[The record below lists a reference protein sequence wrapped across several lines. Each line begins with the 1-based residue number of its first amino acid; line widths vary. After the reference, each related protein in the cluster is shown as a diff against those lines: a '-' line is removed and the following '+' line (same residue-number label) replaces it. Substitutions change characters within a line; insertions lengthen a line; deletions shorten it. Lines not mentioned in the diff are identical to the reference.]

1 MWTQSR
7 IKVKPRCRFPKQRFQ
22 RYLQSKQTKNKLS
35 FSAEGLSKLLIIGVQ
50 EALCTHT
57 PYTLPHRH
65 PPPHRY
71 TSQSTHI
78 HSTHRYT
85 APHTHPNP
93 GAPTEAVGMLWGQQQ
108 PAPPPPPIPCSL
120 HLHLGGGPQPAQP
133 PPHRGPAPSTAGPA
147 PARRRCAGVR
157 LREGSGKAEGRGKK

>member
-1 MWTQSR
+1 MARQTGRAGDMWTQSR

-22 RYLQSKQTKNKLS
+22 RYLQSKQTKNKLG
-35 FSAEGLSKLLIIGVQ
+35 FSAEGLSKLLTIGVQ

-93 GAPTEAVGMLWGQQQ
+93 GAPTEAEGMLRGQQQ
-108 PAPPPPPIPCSL
+108 PAPPPTRSLFLTPPSW
-120 HLHLGGGPQPAQP
+120 
-133 PPHRGPAPSTAGPA
+133 RRPSACAAAASPGAGPFHSRPRA
-147 PARRRCAGVR
+147 CPETAC
-157 LREGSGKAEGRGKK
+157 GR

>member
-1 MWTQSR
+1 MARQTGRAGDMWTQSR

-22 RYLQSKQTKNKLS
+22 RYLQSKQTKNKLG

-93 GAPTEAVGMLWGQQQ
+93 GAPTEAEGMLRGQQQ
-108 PAPPPPPIPCSL
+108 PAPPPLPFLVPYTSILAAALSL
-120 HLHLGGGPQPAQP
+120 RSRRLTGGRPLPQPAP
-133 PPHRGPAPSTAGPA
+133 RLPGD
-147 PARRRCAGVR
+147 GVR
-157 LREGSGKAEGRGKK
+157 ALG